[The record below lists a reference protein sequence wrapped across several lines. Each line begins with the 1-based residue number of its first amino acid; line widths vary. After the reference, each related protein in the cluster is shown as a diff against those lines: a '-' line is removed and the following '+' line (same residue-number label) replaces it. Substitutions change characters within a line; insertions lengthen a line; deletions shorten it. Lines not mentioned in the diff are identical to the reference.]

1 MNADRDGGRRRT
13 DMQELESLKDDK
25 IRMDFIGSILNILK
39 KLDEEASTNG
49 EHELIY
55 LLSLCLAENIDFE

>member
-1 MNADRDGGRRRT
+1 
-13 DMQELESLKDDK
+13 MQKLESLKDDK
-25 IRMDFIGSILNILK
+25 IRMDFIDRILNILN
-39 KLDEEASTNG
+39 KLDEEASTNM

>member
-1 MNADRDGGRRRT
+1 
-13 DMQELESLKDDK
+13 MQKLESLKDDK
-25 IRMDFIGSILNILK
+25 IRMDFIDRILNILK